1 LPYFFKEKFLLYCLL
16 AKLPGV
22 LHGKI
27 PKLTPIEEKNPFFL
41 NSLFLSFLDTLS
53 FYFVLDFDFSQRKA
67 DRLYIA
73 CACSFRHEINKFF
86 LLLILSS
93 SNCLSSI
100 IIRELKLEELKSLDF
115 ERIELLLKVL
125 GEKDKKIEKENIYR
139 SQDLM
144 KNLTV

>member
-1 LPYFFKEKFLLYCLL
+1 
-16 AKLPGV
+16 
-22 LHGKI
+22 
-27 PKLTPIEEKNPFFL
+27 
-41 NSLFLSFLDTLS
+41 LDTLS

-100 IIRELKLEELKSLDF
+100 IIRELKLEELKSLDVF
-115 ERIELLLKVL
+115 EDYLEKLNREILK
-125 GEKDKKIEKENIYR
+125 G
-139 SQDLM
+139 
-144 KNLTV
+144 

>member
-1 LPYFFKEKFLLYCLL
+1 
-16 AKLPGV
+16 
-22 LHGKI
+22 
-27 PKLTPIEEKNPFFL
+27 
-41 NSLFLSFLDTLS
+41 LDTLS

-115 ERIELLLKVL
+115 DRIELLLKVL
-125 GEKDKKIEKENIYR
+125 GEKDKKIEKETEFLEKLSVQIYGGKEEGN
-139 SQDLM
+139 SWGGEDYYVFL
-144 KNLTV
+144 KA